1 MREFA
6 SAYSYRDFQFTVRK
20 KARYFH
26 DEGVRNFLEAVLQTS
41 ESRTDTIKQHTVLC
55 RAQRGYTWRTEKMVG
70 EEGGEEVEVEGPDAF
85 GQERMKPNADFVLDG
100 RVNPRGIACLY
111 LASDAETAMAE
122 VRPWVGSYVSL
133 GYFKMLRDMKVV
145 DCSKDKRTSL
155 WVFTKPADLSPEERE
170 RVVWGDIGH
179 ALSRPITP
187 DESPTEYV
195 PTQILAEAFRAH
207 GYDGIVYKSLLGE
220 GHNIALFEPSSAD
233 LVSCG
238 LYETESISF
247 KFEQCSN
254 PYFIKKYLDEGKSK
268 TLDGKQPT

>member
-6 SAYSYRDFQFTVRK
+6 SAHSYRDFQFTVKK

-26 DEGVRNFLEAVLQTS
+26 DEGVRSFLEAVLQTS
-41 ESRTDTIKQHTVLC
+41 ESRTDTIKKLTVLC
-55 RAQRGYTWRTEKMVG
+55 RAQRGSTWRTEKIGG
-70 EEGGEEVEVEGPDAF
+70 EEGQEGVEVDGPDAF
-85 GQERMKPNADFVLDG
+85 EPERMKPNADFALDG

-133 GYFKMLRDMKVV
+133 GYFRVLRDMKVV

-155 WVFTKPADLSPEERE
+155 WVFTEPAELSADKRE

-207 GYDGIVYKSLLGE
+207 GYDGIVYRSLLGK
-220 GHNIALFEPSSAD
+220 GHNIALFEPDSAD

-254 PYFIKKYLDEGKSK
+254 PYFIKKYLDEPKSK
-268 TLDGKQPT
+268 TSDSNQPT